1 MNLMTNAKSF
11 DTNSGNQRKSFIAM
25 YNL

>member
-11 DTNSGNQRKSFIAM
+11 DTNSGNQRKSFIVM